1 MLALLRAGPF
11 RRYIIGS
18 LISDSGTWMQ
28 WMAQGYV
35 MSTLTDSAFMIGL
48 ATFAT
53 GIATIVFTPTGG
65 SAADRSDKRKILIA
79 TQVAQIAFAVALG
92 WLVQTHQV
100 HMWHMILFGSLLGIT
115 IGFEMPAISG
125 ARSGIGEARG
135 NRVCRRTGSFRFSRI
150 TTNWTL
156 GRRHFGRLVG
166 SSISLFRQ
174 RHLVCCAHHRA
185 GFASETPHRHS

>member
-65 SAADRSDKRKILIA
+65 SAADR
-79 TQVAQIAFAVALG
+79 
-92 WLVQTHQV
+92 
-100 HMWHMILFGSLLGIT
+100 
-115 IGFEMPAISG
+115 
-125 ARSGIGEARG
+125 
-135 NRVCRRTGSFRFSRI
+135 
-150 TTNWTL
+150 
-156 GRRHFGRLVG
+156 
-166 SSISLFRQ
+166 
-174 RHLVCCAHHRA
+174 
-185 GFASETPHRHS
+185 

>member
-1 MLALLRAGPF
+1 MSTDVPGSRRKMLALLHAGPF

-53 GIATIVFTPTGG
+53 GVATIIFTPIGG

-79 TQVAQIAFAVALG
+79 TQVAQIVFAVALG
-92 WLVQTHQV
+92 WLVQTHQI
-100 HMWHMILFGSLLGIT
+100 HMWHMIVFGSLLGIA
-115 IGFEMPAISG
+115 IG
-125 ARSGIGEARG
+125 
-135 NRVCRRTGSFRFSRI
+135 
-150 TTNWTL
+150 
-156 GRRHFGRLVG
+156 
-166 SSISLFRQ
+166 
-174 RHLVCCAHHRA
+174 
-185 GFASETPHRHS
+185 

>member
-79 TQVAQIAFAVALG
+79 TQVAQIVFARRPGMARPNPSSPHVAHDTL
-92 WLVQTHQV
+92 WE
-100 HMWHMILFGSLLGIT
+100 F
-115 IGFEMPAISG
+115 
-125 ARSGIGEARG
+125 AR
-135 NRVCRRTGSFRFSRI
+135 NHDWF
-150 TTNWTL
+150 
-156 GRRHFGRLVG
+156 
-166 SSISLFRQ
+166 
-174 RHLVCCAHHRA
+174 
-185 GFASETPHRHS
+185 